1 MLAEGADALELALKE
16 ALAIE
21 APTLIEV
28 PVGPMPSPF

>member
-1 MLAEGADALELALKE
+1 MTPTSWRRALRE

-28 PVGPMPSPF
+28 PVGMMERRY